1 MAIVSRLGV
10 VLGLDSAQF
19 NSGLGLAE
27 TKLGAFAKSTV
38 GSRIGVAALGTALVG
53 AAIQAISYADS
64 INDTAKANE
73 VAVGTVLKLSE
84 ALSISG
90 GNSENT
96 GKLLSSLTNKID
108 EAANGSD
115 KGREAFA
122 KLGISVGDL
131 RRLDE
136 TQLFEKA
143 LKGLNEIQD
152 PITRNALAM
161 DVFGKAAKNVDMK
174 GVADSYFNNA
184 GKFDDAEK
192 AFKDIG
198 DAIDK
203 MDIFTKRASTSLAT
217 NLAPAL
223 SNSVTFLNAAIFGW
237 DNLTEAVKRY
247 NIAKNGGVMWT
258 PKNAPRMDDKPQ
270 MGLLNLP
277 AEFQAGGRGQ
287 DISDKDQAKIDKA
300 NEKKI
305 ADAKKL
311 ADEIKKQKDALQDQ
325 IQSYDAQ
332 SYAAGRTLTEV
343 EKVTLEL
350 EQGKKYKYTTAE
362 QQADLLMAARRLD
375 YNNAYADAA
384 KRAAEYELQKYEMA
398 KQAND
403 LVYNSEVATERL
415 NLERQLA
422 GQSDTQ
428 VQLALEYFDLQ
439 KKIIAMQKDGNA
451 EQDIANFANAEMNRI
466 KAQELNERAQ
476 KTFQAGWDK
485 AYNNFVERAQDSAA
499 LGAEAFSSM
508 ANSMTSAIDKFVQT
522 GKFSFSD
529 FTGSIIRDLISI
541 QLKAQ
546 ATGIFSSLFGGMFG
560 GGDGMGF
567 GLTSSST
574 NIANGGGLMGL
585 LGFADGGSPPVNQP
599 SIVGERGA
607 ELFVPR
613 TAGTIIPNNSLS
625 AMMGGQPQTV
635 YNGTVIQN
643 MNAIDTQSGVQFI
656 SKNKNAIF
664 AANQSAQ
671 RSLPQ
676 SR

>member
-27 TKLGAFAKSTV
+27 TKLGTFAKSTV

-122 KLGISVGDL
+122 KLNISVGDL

-136 TQLFEKA
+136 TKLFEKT

-174 GVADSYFNNA
+174 SVADSYFNNA

-203 MDIFTKRASTSLAT
+203 MDIFTKRASASLAT

-258 PKNAPRMDDKPQ
+258 PKNAPRMDEKPK

-277 AEFQAGGRGQ
+277 AEYQAGGRGQ
-287 DISDKDQAKIDKA
+287 DISEKDQAKIDKA
-300 NEKKI
+300 KQKAISDAEK
-305 ADAKKL
+305 L
-311 ADEIKKQKDALQDQ
+311 NNEIKKQKDALQDQ

-403 LVYNSEVATERL
+403 LIYNSEVATERL
-415 NLERQLA
+415 DLERQMA
-422 GQSDTQ
+422 GESDTQ

-485 AYNNFVERAQDSAA
+485 AYNNFVERAQDSASIGANVFNNMMDGMGSA
-499 LGAEAFSSM
+499 L
-508 ANSMTSAIDKFVQT
+508 DKFVDT
-522 GKFSFSD
+522 GKLSFSNLIESMIKD
-529 FTGSIIRDLISI
+529 LLKLMLKSQVTG
-541 QLKAQ
+541 
-546 ATGIFSSLFGGMFG
+546 FFNMFGGMLG
-560 GGDGMGF
+560 GGDGMAF

-574 NIANGGGLMGL
+574 DIANGGGFLGL

-607 ELFVPR
+607 EMFIPR
-613 TAGTIIPNNSLS
+613 TAGTIIPNNKLS
-625 AMMGGQPQTV
+625 DIGGTTNITNN
-635 YNGTVIQN
+635 YIQ
-643 MNAIDTQSGVQFI
+643 AIDTKSFEDRLYSSNKAIWAANKYADKSLTQSGGR
-656 SKNKNAIF
+656 A
-664 AANQSAQ
+664 
-671 RSLPQ
+671 
-676 SR
+676 